1 MDETLLAWA
10 FLICGYLLPLLHVA
24 LSANS
29 GPWRPPPGS
38 TCPLGPRT
46 GWLVM
51 VLLLGPIG
59 WLLFISARFRKRTGE
74 RTGKPTAGP
83 RHGPRTP
90 RSRPNA

>member
-1 MDETLLAWA
+1 MSSTLLAWA
-10 FLICGYLLPLLHVA
+10 ALICGYFLPLLHVA
-24 LSANS
+24 LSAKS

-59 WLLFISARFRKRTGE
+59 WLLFLSARFRKGPS
-74 RTGKPTAGP
+74 KPSSP
-83 RHGPRTP
+83 
-90 RSRPNA
+90 PNS

>member
-1 MDETLLAWA
+1 MSSTLLAWA
-10 FLICGYLLPLLHVA
+10 ALICGYLLPLFHVA
-24 LSANS
+24 LSAKS

-59 WLLFISARFRKRTGE
+59 WLLFLSARFRRRAGA
-74 RTGKPTAGP
+74 PTASQRRGSHNP
-83 RHGPRTP
+83 D
-90 RSRPNA
+90 SRPNS